1 MATIYTIKGTDSIS
15 SSRLNINDNFDN
27 LNTELS
33 SVVAFFGI
41 SAGNLTLVGT
51 AQAANITAT
60 SDITAGGTLTVT
72 GTSTLNGDLITG
84 GKVLYSIAAVAS
96 DLPTATNFNNSIY
109 QVTISDH
116 TSIVL
121 HNGDEGQE
129 IVVKAIGTAAK
140 DLTLTPDNSNMH
152 GVTTSIILETG
163 DDTKDTVVLR
173 YFASKWHIMSIS
185 SGATVA

>member
-72 GTSTLNGDLITG
+72 GQSSLSGVTNS
-84 GKVLYSIAAVAS
+84 GKLVHSVNPAGTT
-96 DLPTATNFNNSIY
+96 LPTAGNWEHSTY
-109 QVTISDH
+109 QVTLASAL
-116 TSIVL
+116 SLGVSA
-121 HNGDEGQE
+121 GVEGQE
-129 IVVKAIGTAAK
+129 VVIKAVGTTGQV
-140 DLTLTPDNSNMH
+140 LTLTPAGGGGG
-152 GVTTSIILETG
+152 GVTTIQLTV
-163 DDTKDTVVLR
+163 DTIGKDTVTLR
-173 YFASKWHIMSIS
+173 YINSKWSVLS
-185 SGATVA
+185 YGVATLA